1 MNFMLVF
8 GAFCM
13 AAYALQIVFGMQQLK
28 HFNTTYREMRHL
40 GRVAIGRRAGKVKS
54 GDYCN
59 VCGG

>member
-1 MNFMLVF
+1 
-8 GAFCM
+8 
-13 AAYALQIVFGMQQLK
+13 MQQLK